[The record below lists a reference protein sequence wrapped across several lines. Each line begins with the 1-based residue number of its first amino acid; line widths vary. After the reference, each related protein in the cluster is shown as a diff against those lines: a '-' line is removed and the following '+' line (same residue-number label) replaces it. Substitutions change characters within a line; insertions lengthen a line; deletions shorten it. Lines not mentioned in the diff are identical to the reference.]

1 MHCHELLSAIGPE
14 KAFLRQLCSWRP
26 SVERTGRRRDGTH
39 WSPRRSDSRCRR
51 PRTVGVVG
59 RDSRSTRRRASDT
72 TCCNAR
78 TRYLDSD
85 WDRNRS
91 RLAASSRRSVVRP
104 MRASM
109 RASTEAGT
117 GDSNLQPSGQENF
130 ASSSGSKRAVRDE
143 LARPKDVTKCG
154 RNPAG
159 DAIVRAGLAITSPG
173 SMR

>member
-1 MHCHELLSAIGPE
+1 M
-14 KAFLRQLCSWRP
+14 
-26 SVERTGRRRDGTH
+26 
-39 WSPRRSDSRCRR
+39 
-51 PRTVGVVG
+51 
-59 RDSRSTRRRASDT
+59 
-72 TCCNAR
+72 
-78 TRYLDSD
+78 
-85 WDRNRS
+85 
-91 RLAASSRRSVVRP
+91 RP